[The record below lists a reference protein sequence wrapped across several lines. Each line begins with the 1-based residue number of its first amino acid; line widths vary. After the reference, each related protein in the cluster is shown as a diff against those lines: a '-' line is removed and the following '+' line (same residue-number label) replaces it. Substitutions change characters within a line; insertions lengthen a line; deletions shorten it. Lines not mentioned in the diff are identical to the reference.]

1 MKEIEKVLD
10 KNEKIF
16 WEDGPSFAPF
26 VLSKSVITIAFGLLW
41 LIFVGAFMM
50 MATFMS
56 SATGGFG
63 GLFDVVS
70 IMMLL
75 PHLFIGFAIL
85 LGPSIYSVL
94 VHKHTYYA
102 ITDKRILIQKGVV
115 GRDFEI
121 VDFDKI
127 SNAEVNIGLF
137 DKMFGNTGSI
147 LLTTAGSL
155 TYSRQGPVSRPY
167 ILSNVKNPYEVFKF
181 FKKVS
186 YDVKTDIQFPNKYRP
201 NVNPGYKT
209 KYKPKHEK

>member
-1 MKEIEKVLD
+1 M
-10 KNEKIF
+10 
-16 WEDGPSFAPF
+16 
-26 VLSKSVITIAFGLLW
+26 
-41 LIFVGAFMM
+41 
-50 MATFMS
+50 
-56 SATGGFG
+56 
-63 GLFDVVS
+63 
-70 IMMLL
+70 
-75 PHLFIGFAIL
+75 
-85 LGPSIYSVL
+85 
-94 VHKHTYYA
+94 
-102 ITDKRILIQKGVV
+102 IQKGVV